1 MLRQVGESRSL
12 ALLSPPGRAVP
23 AAKQQETWGNL
34 RIFCAGAEGACFRS
48 GFAVQ
53 PRSGHRRAGR
63 GSGAASPARSRRGP
77 FCGGGGVEGW
87 GWGEGGGTAGAVH
100 TRCAPPRRASVEPAR
115 QRSGSPSCSFL
126 LWRQLADFNKE
137 NIAVCFPCAFKLETC
152 LVPTVVL
159 RAGRSKYGRARR
171 RWGSVLPEER
181 RIGSLFAPMP
191 PGRSAPGG
199 WGALCLRS
207 VGPGARAGGG
217 VRCPRRPRPRQD
229 GD

>member
-1 MLRQVGESRSL
+1 MRVSAAASL
-12 ALLSPPGRAVP
+12 CSSAAGTGGRAGAAEQQPQRGP
-23 AAKQQETWGNL
+23 AAVPSTEA
-34 RIFCAGAEGACFRS
+34 AGLG
-48 GFAVQ
+48 V
-53 PRSGHRRAGR
+53 
-63 GSGAASPARSRRGP
+63 GSG
-77 FCGGGGVEGW
+77 
-87 GWGEGGGTAGAVH
+87 GEGRGTAGAVH

-126 LWRQLADFNKE
+126 LWRQLAYFNKE

-152 LVPTVVL
+152 LVPTVLL

-191 PGRSAPGG
+191 PGRSGAGE